1 MKMRMATILTA
12 TAVLLSVPASAFA
25 YTPLQTQSS
34 SIITPLAHDEW
45 NFVVSGED
53 EVTFDYEKSD
63 GVNLRVWLGDDERVG
78 MELLVYDPKGNLFAS
93 GNSTSRAD
101 YQVKLETK
109 PKIEGTYKIKVVVN
123 DGGGPYW
130 VSLAARSY

>member
-1 MKMRMATILTA
+1 MKKRMALVFAA
-12 TAVLLSVPASAFA
+12 TLVLLSVPVTAFA
-25 YTPLQTQSS
+25 NPLSQSPSS
-34 SIITPLAHDEW
+34 SIITPLAHDQW

-53 EVTFDYEKSD
+53 EVTFDYSKSD
-63 GVNLRVWLGDDERVG
+63 GVNLRVWLGDDERAG
-78 MELLVYDPKGNLFAS
+78 MELLVYDPNGNLFAS
-93 GNSTSRAD
+93 GNSTSRSD

-130 VSLAARSY
+130 ISLAARSY